1 MRTRYRS
8 IFISDVHLG
17 TGSARAEDLAFF
29 LKRVTCDHLYLV
41 GDIIDMWWLRH
52 RWRWPAS
59 HSTVVRRLLK
69 LSSKGVCI
77 TYIPGNHDDAAR
89 PYAGMEF
96 GGVRIELAAR
106 HETADG
112 RSFVV
117 CHGDHYDL
125 VVSTRPWLGMLGS
138 AGYEALLRINRLWNG
153 ARRMIGLPYH
163 SLARAVKGRV
173 KQACMYVSRF
183 EDELLAEAQRS
194 GCDGVICG
202 HIHKA
207 ELREGGGLTYA
218 NCGDWVES
226 CTALVEHD
234 DGRLELLDGLEFNQS
249 WRRLEASGAVS
260 AEDPDP
266 WNEPVPSF
274 PFPIPLPSWSRETPP
289 GSRRA
294 AQAFAPPAASSF

>member
-1 MRTRYRS
+1 LRTRFRS

-17 TGSARAEDLAFF
+17 TSSARADELAFF

-52 RWRWPAS
+52 RWKWPAS

-69 LSSKGVCI
+69 LASKGVNI

-89 PYAGMEF
+89 PYAGIEF
-96 GGVRIELAAR
+96 GGVRVELAAR

-112 RSFVV
+112 RAFVV

-138 AGYEALLRINRLWNG
+138 AGYEALLRVNRAWNAG
-153 ARRMIGLPYH
+153 RRVLGLPYH
-163 SLARAVKGRV
+163 SLSRSVKMRV
-173 KQACMYVSRF
+173 KQACTYVSRY
-183 EDELLAEAQRS
+183 EEVLLAEAQRS

-207 ELREGGGLTYA
+207 ELRRIGAITYA

-234 DGRLELLDGLEFNQS
+234 DGRLELLDGLDFNAS
-249 WRRLEASGAVS
+249 WRSLETSGAVPS
-260 AEDPDP
+260 EDPDP
-266 WNEPVPSF
+266 WTAPIPSL
-274 PFPIPLPSWSRETPP
+274 PFPIAIPMPAPSRPSPSAPE
-289 GSRRA
+289 RA
-294 AQAFAPPAASSF
+294 PAAACSS